1 MADLLVEGGLA
12 IGLTALLVR
21 AAGSMLACTHGRLP
35 AFASIEQIDRTN

>member
-1 MADLLVEGGLA
+1 MTDLLVEGGLA

-21 AAGSMLACTHGRLP
+21 AAGSMLACTHRRLP